1 MENKYF
7 KVEDSLFSIT
17 EQYPETLNVLLAHG
31 FSQIAEETKRKTFGK
46 SISLSMA
53 ATIKQI
59 NLSAI
64 ENLLVDVITQNLN
77 NADKESVKGNITGSK
92 DIRIEGLLPCPVRLP
107 LVEKLDAFLEG
118 FQKQTGLSVETSL
131 QAASMGLDGIKNYVR
146 SATKEDDLSD
156 IFLSAGFDL
165 FFEKD
170 LMGKFMN
177 QGVFE
182 DFSDFGKYNSDFE
195 NEYISL
201 RDPKGFYSTIA
212 AVPAVFLVNTTE
224 LNGRAIPETWEDVL
238 SPQFEN
244 SISLPVSDF
253 DLFNAMMLH
262 IHQKYGEQGVV
273 SLGKNLLSSM
283 HPAQMVKS
291 ERSKSEKPAVT
302 IMPYFFTKMVKPGS
316 SMVAVWPKD
325 GAIISPIF
333 MLTKKSKKEN
343 IKAIADVFMSKEIG
357 EVLAHQGL
365 FPSVHPDVNNNLPSE
380 NKFMW
385 LGWDYIY
392 NNDIG
397 ALITHCE
404 SLFNNAVK

>member
-1 MENKYF
+1 MENSYF
-7 KVEDSLFSIT
+7 KVEDSLFDIT
-17 EQYPETLNVLLAHG
+17 ERYPETLNVLLAQG
-31 FSQIAEETKRKTFGK
+31 FSQIAEESKRITFGK
-46 SISLSMA
+46 HITLKVA

-59 NLSAI
+59 SISAI
-64 ENLLVDVITQNLN
+64 EQLLVEVINQNKYN
-77 NADKESVKGNITGSK
+77 TDKESVKGNITGSK

-107 LVEKLDAFLEG
+107 LVEKLDAFLDD
-118 FQKQTGLSVETSL
+118 FQKGSGLTVETSL

-170 LMGKFMN
+170 LMGKFMDK
-177 QGVFE
+177 GVFE
-182 DFSDFGKYNSDFE
+182 DFSDFESYNSDFQ
-195 NEYISL
+195 NDYLSL
-201 RDPKGFYSTIA
+201 KDPKGFYSTIA
-212 AVPAVFLVNTTE
+212 AVPAVFLVNKNE
-224 LNGRAIPETWEDVL
+224 LKGRGIPQTWEDVL
-238 SPQFEN
+238 SPEFEN

-262 IHQKYGEQGVV
+262 IHQKYGDKGVEG
-273 SLGKNLLSSM
+273 LGRNLLASM

-291 ERSKSEKPAVT
+291 ERSKTDKPAVT

-316 SMVAVWPKD
+316 SMEAVWPKD

-333 MLTKKSKKEN
+333 MLTKKSKGDK

-357 EVLAHQGL
+357 ELLSHQGL
-365 FPSVHPDVNNNLPSE
+365 FPSVHPDVDNNLPAD

-385 LGWDYIY
+385 VGWDYIY

-397 ALITHCE
+397 SLITKCE
-404 SLFNNAVK
+404 GLFNNAVK